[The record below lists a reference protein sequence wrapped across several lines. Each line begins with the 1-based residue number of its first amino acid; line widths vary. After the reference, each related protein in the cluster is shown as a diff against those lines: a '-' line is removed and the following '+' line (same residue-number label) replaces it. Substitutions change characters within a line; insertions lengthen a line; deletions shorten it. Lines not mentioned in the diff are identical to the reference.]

1 MDVRDLEREWRDALI
16 AKDEDALKR
25 LIHPQFK
32 LVGVRST
39 GSVAVNLE
47 QWIEALKRM
56 DIASLE
62 VRVIECVALENVI
75 VATVDAQ
82 WKVRYLGQ
90 LIDERVTLPWREL
103 DGTDHWPWFGDAESV
118 TNGRCCRRNASRAL
132 IDARSSGR
140 RDSRILMT
148 RRYSGHDRATI
159 D

>member
-1 MDVRDLEREWRDALI
+1 VPAIAVAEVGFSAVCCAASSGDCCVAADAPCLDVRDLEREWRDALI
-16 AKDEDALKR
+16 AKDEATIRR

-32 LVGVRST
+32 LIGIRST

-62 VRVIECVALENVI
+62 VRVTECVQLENVI

-90 LIDERVTLPWREL
+90 LIDERVLLTDVWIREG
-103 DGTDHWPWFGDAESV
+103 DGWQV
-118 TNGRCCRRNASRAL
+118 LRRH
-132 IDARSSGR
+132 SSPVPAGVE
-140 RDSRILMT
+140 I
-148 RRYSGHDRATI
+148 H
-159 D
+159 